1 MSIYTFIGGA
11 LDIGTVLGNDK
22 KMEGI
27 FNSSYSWIL
36 GDNVNFVVGGGRI
49 VNIYGADVRLVCDW
63 EELVQQVLGN
73 YLKDS
78 FTTTSIGKDKKSTN
92 SNNGLNYLMGIGGS
106 ADIVFGNRSLF
117 TYYGES
123 LVVKRMPHDEITIV
137 PPKPLKIITEVGVK
151 KLTPLEKK
159 VNAYNEKI
167 IKTMLENGVDA
178 GICVTVPSPI
188 KECLYLGMIGLL
200 TCALVLRFWNSKDG
214 LYNSS
219 QVYASGASEKNEKI
233 DEWELFGLT
242 VLITLLESTWLY
254 LLKIKEV
261 YTQVIPAVVT
271 TTVKDTEK
279 LIAEDEAKIKTW
291 ENQNSVCTI
300 IVNDMDKPE
309 SVREAQLE
317 IIENNYI
324 LINGLKT
331 SMQLRVLSKKDHINN
346 ILAPP
351 YTSVGFAAKPVV

>member
-63 EELVQQVLGN
+63 EELVQQVLGK
-73 YLKDS
+73 YLPAS

-137 PPKPLKIITEVGVK
+137 PPKALKIIEGVGGK
-151 KLTPLEKK
+151 ALTPLEIK
-159 VNAYNEKI
+159 VNAYNLKTIEK
-167 IKTMLENGVDA
+167 MLKNGVDA
-178 GICVTVPSPI
+178 KNCVTVPSPI

-254 LLKIKEV
+254 LLKIQEV
-261 YTQVIPAVVT
+261 YTQVVPAVVN
-271 TTVKDTEK
+271 TTVKDTED
-279 LIAEDEAKIKTW
+279 LIALDEAQMKTYDDQILTSNTIVKDPNAREWDKRKQLNIIKNT
-291 ENQNSVCTI
+291 E
-300 IVNDMDKPE
+300 
-309 SVREAQLE
+309 
-317 IIENNYI
+317 I
-324 LINGLKT
+324 LIGVLKI
-331 SMQLRVLSKKDHINN
+331 SMAGKLLSKKDHINN

-351 YTSVGFAAKPVV
+351 YTSVGFAAIPVV